1 MALEYVIY
9 ADESISSGSYFSNFY
24 GGLLVRSTDL
34 LRVQALLSDKAQE
47 LNLFREL
54 KWSKVTSQYLPR
66 YMELMELFFDLVAED
81 AIKVRIMF
89 THNFHRAVGLTAEHR
104 ENRYHILYY
113 HFIKHAFGLP
123 YSNPSELGRIGLRI
137 FFDQL
142 PGTKEQNAVLK
153 GYIAALR
160 ESAPFRRAGIW
171 IETENVVEI
180 RSHEHIL
187 LQCLDIV
194 TGGMQFRLNDKHLE
208 KPDGARQRGKRTIA
222 KEKLYKMM
230 NRRMRELHPHFN
242 VGITTGLR
250 GDFGNLWQDKYRH
263 WCFQPTNFTLD
274 YARTKKK

>member
-66 YMELMELFFDLVAED
+66 YMELHGSLFFDLVAED

-113 HFIKHAFGLP
+113 HFL
-123 YSNPSELGRIGLRI
+123 NPSRPHWEGGEGRRRTSPCEGPKEITPLPLCLRTAPGRIPR
-137 FFDQL
+137 
-142 PGTKEQNAVLK
+142 GTWDF
-153 GYIAALR
+153 AA
-160 ESAPFRRAGIW
+160 SRAL
-171 IETENVVEI
+171 
-180 RSHEHIL
+180 SS
-187 LQCLDIV
+187 
-194 TGGMQFRLNDKHLE
+194 
-208 KPDGARQRGKRTIA
+208 
-222 KEKLYKMM
+222 
-230 NRRMRELHPHFN
+230 
-242 VGITTGLR
+242 
-250 GDFGNLWQDKYRH
+250 
-263 WCFQPTNFTLD
+263 
-274 YARTKKK
+274 